1 MRRRRGTEHDP
12 ERTTY
17 CPDPEE
23 RHMRHHDD
31 EPYVIVEKHEGS
43 VGSLL
48 LGVAIGAGLAL
59 LFAPRSGQET
69 RAEIRARARRA
80 QDAARDL
87 ATGVTDT
94 VVDTY
99 HDARQQVE
107 DRIDAAR
114 EAIEIKR
121 QQVVRAMDAGR
132 EAAQSARDELE
143 RRIAETKAAYQAGT
157 EVVHATPAPR
167 ARHTNRRPPLG
178 EPGPT
183 GSDETNVEL

>member
-1 MRRRRGTEHDP
+1 MR
-12 ERTTY
+12 Y
-17 CPDPEE
+17 Q
-23 RHMRHHDD
+23 DD
-31 EPYVIVEKHEGS
+31 EPYVIVEKHEDN

-69 RAEIRARARRA
+69 RREIRERALRA
-80 QDAARDL
+80 QEAARDL
-87 ATGVTDT
+87 AAGVTDT

-99 HDARQQVE
+99 QDARQQVE
-107 DRIDAAR
+107 SRIDAAR

-132 EAAQSARDELE
+132 EAAQTARDELE
-143 RRIAETKAAYQAGT
+143 RRIAETKAAYQAGA
-157 EVVHATPAPR
+157 EVVHTAPAPR
-167 ARHTNRRPPLG
+167 TRHSARRPTVG

>member
-1 MRRRRGTEHDP
+1 
-12 ERTTY
+12 
-17 CPDPEE
+17 
-23 RHMRHHDD
+23 MRHHDD

-48 LGVAIGAGLAL
+48 IGVAIGAGLAL
-59 LFAPRSGQET
+59 LFAPRSGLET
-69 RAEIRARARRA
+69 RREIRARARRA
-80 QDAARDL
+80 QDAALDL
-87 ATGVTDT
+87 AAGVTDT

-99 HDARQQVE
+99 QGARQQVE

-143 RRIAETKAAYQAGT
+143 RRIAETKAAYQAGV
-157 EVVHATPAPR
+157 EVVHTTPAPR
-167 ARHTNRRPPLG
+167 ARHAGSPARATTIG